1 MAVDYVRWYK
11 PSAITGL
18 TMSAA
23 PISVKSGGAG
33 SATISLNSTNGSG
46 RVYLSCTTTAPKA
59 TCSINSGDVL
69 NTYTVD
75 FSKTGRG
82 SATVNLTTI
91 SNAPGV
97 PKGRSGKGTS
107 PGNYAVTVSSYTVS
121 NTSGTPDSVLSIPLT
136 VH

>member
-1 MAVDYVRWYK
+1 MTVDYVRWYK
-11 PSAITGL
+11 PSAVAGP

-33 SATISLNSTNGSG
+33 SARLSLNSTNGTG

-69 NTYTVD
+69 NAYTVD

-82 SATVNLTTI
+82 SATLNLTTI
-91 SNAPGV
+91 ANTPGL
-97 PKGRSGKGTS
+97 PKSRSGNGTS

-121 NTSGTPDSVLSIPLT
+121 NTSGNPDSVLSIPLT
-136 VH
+136 VN